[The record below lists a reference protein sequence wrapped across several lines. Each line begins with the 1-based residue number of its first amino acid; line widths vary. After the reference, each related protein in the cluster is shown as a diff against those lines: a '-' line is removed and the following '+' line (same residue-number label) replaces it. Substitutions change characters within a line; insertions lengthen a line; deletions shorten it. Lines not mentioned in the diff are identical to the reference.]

1 MPGPELP
8 GGAEDAGPRDLC
20 TPEHEEG
27 ADDEHGHRDAV
38 PRQIV
43 GPDRDVIPD
52 LVQPE
57 DLVLHDPVVELETAA
72 PSSREAA
79 HHRLGMKVPRR
90 AALASRKRP
99 ATAAVKPAD
108 RAVALWLLRRVR
120 NDHDESPVASVLRPL
135 ALPGRAGVKLP
146 VRRGR
151 LRACPGSAQC

>member
-57 DLVLHDPVVELETAA
+57 DLVLHDPVVELETAGA
-72 PSSREAA
+72 QQQGGGPPP
-79 HHRLGMKVPRR
+79 LGNEGTAPRR
-90 AALASRKRP
+90 VSEQEEAC
-99 ATAAVKPAD
+99 D
-108 RAVALWLLRRVR
+108 RGG
-120 NDHDESPVASVLRPL
+120 E
-135 ALPGRAGVKLP
+135 AG
-146 VRRGR
+146 
-151 LRACPGSAQC
+151 